1 MAINV
6 SKILLS
12 TSALT
17 LLETSKSLGQRI
29 PHPLCAALF
38 HEHLFQDI
46 IVLLRARSV
55 EWKYLEVA
63 QVIRFFKIPH

>member
-1 MAINV
+1 MARNV

-29 PHPLCAALF
+29 PYPLYAALF
-38 HEHLFQDI
+38 HEHLLQNI
-46 IVLLRARSV
+46 IVLCEPDLLNGNIWR
-55 EWKYLEVA
+55 
-63 QVIRFFKIPH
+63 